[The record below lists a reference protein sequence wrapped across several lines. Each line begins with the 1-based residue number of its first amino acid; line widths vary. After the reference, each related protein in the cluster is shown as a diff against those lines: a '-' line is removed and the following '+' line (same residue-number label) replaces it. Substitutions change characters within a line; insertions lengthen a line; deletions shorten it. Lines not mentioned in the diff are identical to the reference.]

1 MRYFILK
8 LAYNNEQ
15 SNWHFFDFA
24 FFGGSKWFCLFVNK
38 NAENEY

>member
-1 MRYFILK
+1 M
-8 LAYNNEQ
+8 NNLTGT
-15 SNWHFFDFA
+15 SFDFA